1 MKNNVSFVKSII
13 PIDKYQEIEPRG
25 DRFLVHFSPS
35 EVDGGIE
42 CIECSVPAEG
52 FTSEAVE
59 NMYKAYVAKEQEKD
73 LFFAKN
79 NKLAEVNEYD
89 KSADVNTFFLNEK
102 PRWLDYEER
111 SKIYE
116 GNERLRSEGR
126 ENTTLWIGI
135 ERFDSTIE
143 AAQKLISQLEVYA
156 KDCFNT
162 TATHKRNVSALT
174 SVEDIR
180 RYDYKTGYPEKLH
193 LTL

>member
-1 MKNNVSFVKSII
+1 MNKVSFAKTFI
-13 PIDKYQEIEPRG
+13 PKDKYQDVVYKNNRV
-25 DRFLVHFSPS
+25 LVHFSPKL
-35 EVDGGIE
+35 EDDCVT
-42 CIECSVPAEG
+42 CIECSVPIEG
-52 FTSEAVE
+52 FTSEAVK
-59 NMYKAYVAKEQEKD
+59 NMYEAYVAEQQEKD

-79 NKLAEVNEYD
+79 NKFAEINEYD
-89 KSADVNTFFLNEK
+89 KSNEVNTFYLNEK

-126 ENTTLWIGI
+126 VNTTLWIGT
-135 ERFDSTIE
+135 ERFDSTIA

-156 KDCFNT
+156 KDCFNV

-174 SVEDIR
+174 SVNAILS
-180 RYDYKTGYPEKLH
+180 YDYKTGYPEKLH